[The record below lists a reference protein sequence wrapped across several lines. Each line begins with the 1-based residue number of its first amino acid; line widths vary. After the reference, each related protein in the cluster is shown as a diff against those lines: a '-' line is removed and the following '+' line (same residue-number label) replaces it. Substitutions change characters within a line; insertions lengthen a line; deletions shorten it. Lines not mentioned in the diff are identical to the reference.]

1 MRLVVAGPGSLP
13 QVSEAVAA
21 ALSGGPA
28 VGVLPDGPPAWT
40 ASVRAAL
47 HPQRPVAD
55 GLVVPTSGST
65 GAPVGVLL
73 SAAAVRWSGAAVVA
87 RLGGPGAWL
96 LALPP
101 THVAGLMVLARAL
114 VSDSPVVP
122 LTGSFAASVAR
133 MPPGRRYTALVPT
146 QVRRLLDHD
155 PDTLA
160 AFDAVL
166 VGGARLDDRLRAR
179 AESVGVHLVESYGMT
194 ETCGGC
200 VHDGQPLPDVDVR
213 VDDAGA
219 ISLAGPMLATGYR
232 RESGDEPVAG
242 DGWFA
247 THDVGEWSHGRL
259 RVVGRDDDV
268 VISGGVSVP
277 LPAVDALLAEHPDLA
292 DAVAV
297 GVPDVEWGTRVVAVV
312 VPRPGTT
319 PTLDDVRSFVA
330 DRAEPAYVP
339 RDLVLVDDLGRPAP
353 GKVDRA
359 STAARLELTR
369 RREA

>member
-73 SAAAVRWSGAAVVA
+73 GAAAVRWSAAAVVA

-114 VSDSPVVP
+114 VPGGSLHAV
-122 LTGSFAASVAR
+122 TGSFTDAVAA

-146 QVRRLLDHD
+146 QARRLLDDD
-155 PDTLA
+155 PATLA
-160 AFDAVL
+160 ALDAVL
-166 VGGARLDDRLRAR
+166 VGGARLDDRLRSR
-179 AESVGVHLVESYGMT
+179 AESVGVRLVESYGMT

-200 VHDGQPLPDVDVR
+200 VHDGQPLPGVDVR

-219 ISLAGPMLATGYR
+219 IALAGPMLATGYR
-232 RESGDEPVAG
+232 RDAGDDPVAA

-247 THDVGEWSHGRL
+247 THDLGEWSDDRL
-259 RVVGRDDDV
+259 RVMGRDDDV

-297 GVPDVEWGTRVVAVV
+297 GVADAEWGTRVVAVGV
-312 VPRPGTT
+312 ARAGCT
-319 PTLDDVRSFVA
+319 PTLAGVRAFVA
-330 DRAEPAYVP
+330 QQAEPAYVP
-339 RDLVLVDDLGRPAP
+339 RGLVLVDDLGRPAP

-359 STAARLELTR
+359 AIAARLE
-369 RREA
+369 REA